1 MSALEALAVFLLVAL
16 PLHWVVQRQFAKLSD
31 PRYLRDHGVVIV
43 SSRALQGHS
52 EPIGEYMGHPIW
64 GSVTFMGLLYRF
76 DHVAGPGRRELTA
89 ARELYLEPGLLY
101 VTE

>member
-16 PLHWVVQRQFAKLSD
+16 PLHWIVQRQFAKLSD
-31 PRYLRDHGVVIV
+31 PTYLREHGVVIV
-43 SSRALQGHS
+43 SPRALQSHS

-76 DHVAGPGRRELTA
+76 DRVADPGRRELTA
-89 ARELYLEPGLLY
+89 ARELYLEPGLVY